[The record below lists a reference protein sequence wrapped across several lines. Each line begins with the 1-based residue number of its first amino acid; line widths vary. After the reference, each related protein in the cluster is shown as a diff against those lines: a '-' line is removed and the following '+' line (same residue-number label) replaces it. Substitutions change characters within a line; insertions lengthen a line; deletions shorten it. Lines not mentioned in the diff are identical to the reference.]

1 MQPILLAAIPEINIS
16 EVTRVRDWK
25 VMAECMDHFSL
36 YYGFMNIFSYRV
48 HK

>member
-25 VMAECMDHFSL
+25 VMAECMDHFFIVL
-36 YYGFMNIFSYRV
+36 WIYEHIFISCP
-48 HK
+48 